1 MRPKLALAP
10 TWLTLAVLT
19 APASAQVLLR
29 TWPNV
34 VYPQTTVG
42 MSVDACGDVDHDD
55 VDDVILGVTSAG
67 GGGTVYVVSSRTGAL
82 LHQLTNTS
90 VGYFGAKVVGLG
102 EVDGDGRMDFGIVAS
117 GLAPLLPSEVRVI
130 SGGTGLDLMD
140 LLSAPDG
147 SDLAAVGDV
156 NADAYSDVFV
166 YSQGSTLIG
175 PRAIHYGLT
184 LATGRVIQDPG
195 EVAGLGDLNGD
206 GVCDYGIAL
215 AFPSGRVLLYSGA
228 TGAFLRLV
236 ADPGP
241 GGGLF
246 AWSLA
251 VAGDVDGDHVPDLL
265 IGEPLFDGVAN
276 DCGRVVVVSGAN
288 GSVLRTI
295 EGSIANEQLGDRGR
309 LDGAGDVDGDGR
321 ADLVLGRPDA
331 AGGAGVV
338 EVWSGRTGQLLFSVA
353 GDTPT
358 DRFGLAV
365 SGAGDVN
372 YDELGDVV
380 VASLEGDRLGVYG
393 IAQPGTPYCFGDG
406 NGGTCPCGNYSRPGQ
421 NAGCVNSRTVGST
434 LACTGLAS
442 VANDSLRLFAGH
454 MPGGSTIL
462 FLQATEDAG
471 GFGSTFGDGLLCLG
485 GTFIRLGSRT
495 IGPQGTIAIGADVPS
510 AISIA
515 HRGQVPPAGG
525 TRYYQARYRNSAAWC
540 TSDTFNTTSAV
551 RIDWTP

>member
-195 EVAGLGDLNGD
+195 
-206 GVCDYGIAL
+206 
-215 AFPSGRVLLYSGA
+215 
-228 TGAFLRLV
+228 
-236 ADPGP
+236 P

-251 VAGDVDGDHVPDLL
+251 AAGDVDGDHVPDLL